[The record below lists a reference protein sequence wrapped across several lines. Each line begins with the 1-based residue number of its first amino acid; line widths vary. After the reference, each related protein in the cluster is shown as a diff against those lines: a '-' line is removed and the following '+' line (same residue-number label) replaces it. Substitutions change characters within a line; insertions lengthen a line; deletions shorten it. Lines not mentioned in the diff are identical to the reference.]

1 MNQQINTNNPLI
13 PWAKPTLW
21 GNEQNYVV
29 DALNST
35 WISGG
40 PFVERFERE
49 FAKYNGSSFALTSS
63 NGTTAIHM
71 AYLALEL
78 KPGDEIIVPGFGF
91 LAAANLALQFGA
103 RPVFADVNPA
113 TWLVTAAEIKKC
125 LSPKTKIIVPIH
137 TYGNVCEM
145 DKIVELAHNHDVA
158 VVEDAAEAFASKYKG
173 HPAGSMGTVGT
184 FSFQSTKTI
193 TTGEGGMTITENEE
207 LNNRMALYRSHG
219 MLRKT
224 YYWHEL
230 PGHNFRLT
238 NLQAALGCAQLE
250 KLDHVIMERNRV
262 YNQYKKYLSDIY
274 GIIPQY
280 FPPDVEP
287 VLWAMAIKL
296 DKRVYPQG
304 RDEVIKQ
311 MTHRQIETRPGFYS
325 PSVMAF
331 YSCLKLPISE
341 EISEQVISLPTF
353 PTLKNEQIEYICK
366 TLIDLQCS
374 ANVLQ

>member
-1 MNQQINTNNPLI
+1 MINSQNTNKFI
-13 PWAKPTLW
+13 PWAKPTFW

-29 DALNST
+29 DALNLT

-40 PFVERFERE
+40 SYVEKFERE
-49 FAKYNGSSFALTSS
+49 FAKYTGSPFALTSS

-71 AYLALEL
+71 AYLALGL
-78 KPGDEIIVPGFGF
+78 KPGDEVIVPGFGF

-103 RPVFADVNPA
+103 RPIFADVDPA
-113 TWLVTAAEIKKC
+113 TWLVTAQEIEKC

-145 DKIVELAHNHDVA
+145 DKIVELAHNHA
-158 VVEDAAEAFASKYKG
+158 ISVVEDAAEAFASQYKG
-173 HPAGSMGTVGT
+173 HRAGTMGTIGT
-184 FSFQSTKTI
+184 FSFQATKTI
-193 TTGEGGMTITENEE
+193 TTGEGGMTVTENEE
-207 LNNRMALYRSHG
+207 LNTRMALYRSHG

-250 KLDHVIMERNRV
+250 NLDHVIRERNRV
-262 YNQYKKYLSDIY
+262 YNQYKKYLSNSY
-274 GIIPQY
+274 GITPQY
-280 FPPDVEP
+280 FSPDVEP

-296 DKRVYPQG
+296 DKRAYPQG
-304 RDEVIKQ
+304 RDEVMRQ
-311 MTHRQIETRPGFYS
+311 MTHLQIETRPGFYS
-325 PSVMAF
+325 PSFMDF
-331 YSCLKLPISE
+331 YSCPGLPISD

-353 PTLKNEQIEYICK
+353 PSLQNDEIEYICNS
-366 TLIDLQCS
+366 LISLQRDS
-374 ANVLQ
+374 